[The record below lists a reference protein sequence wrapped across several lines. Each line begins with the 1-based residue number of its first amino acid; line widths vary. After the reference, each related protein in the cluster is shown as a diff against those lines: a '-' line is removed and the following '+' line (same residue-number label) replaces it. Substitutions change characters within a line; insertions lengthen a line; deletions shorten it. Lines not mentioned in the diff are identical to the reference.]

1 MILPFEK
8 KHMKNVLSS
17 LAICMLLSS
26 AAFAQKEEFG
36 WLIGTWKLKEKNII
50 ESWSIDEDGKSL
62 KGVSMKVSGNEST
75 ILEETKLIS
84 KEGKFYYVADV
95 SGKQGA
101 IDFKISSFD
110 ASGFVSENPAHDFP
124 KLIRYR
130 YVKKDDKEFIE
141 AAIEGD
147 GKVIPY
153 YFEKV
158 R

>member
-1 MILPFEK
+1 
-8 KHMKNVLSS
+8 MKVISSVFALIVLTSS
-17 LAICMLLSS
+17 S
-26 AAFAQKEEFG
+26 FAQQKEFG
-36 WLIGTWKLKEKNII
+36 WLIGSWKLKEKNIV
-50 ESWSIDEDGKSL
+50 ESWSVDEDGKSL
-62 KGVSMKVSGNEST
+62 KGMSMKVNGNETT

-84 KEGKFYYVADV
+84 KEGMFYYVADV

-101 IDFKISSFD
+101 IDFKIASFD